1 MNLGKT
7 LSFRSSK
14 KKADKEKGKG
24 EMDVID
30 FLTKFHHYP
39 LVYRCVMTLRVVN
52 TAVTRTEWYWAGL
65 SGLFQPIWSIK
76 M

>member
-1 MNLGKT
+1 
-7 LSFRSSK
+7 
-14 KKADKEKGKG
+14 
-24 EMDVID
+24 MDVID
-30 FLTKFHHYP
+30 FLTKIHHYP